1 MNFVKL
7 YLHGFINYTPFS
19 LVMVSS
25 TLSQTLFFSSC
36 IKDNMCYNFLFMLMI
51 SSSLE
56 TIYRQCNDLSL
67 PYLIVFSL
75 KDLGSMNYFLGVEAI
90 WTTNGLF
97 LSQHKYIR
105 DLLEK
110 NYMQNAKEVTKPL
123 STTDTLT
130 LLDDAPSSDVSQYRQ
145 VVGAL

>member
-19 LVMVSS
+19 LVMASS
-25 TLSQTLFFSSC
+25 TLSQTFFFSSC
-36 IKDNMCYNFLFMLMI
+36 IKDNMCYNFLFMSS

-123 STTDTLT
+123 STTETLT
-130 LLDDAPSSDVSQYRQ
+130 LLDGALSSDVSQYRQ